1 MTKEKIKTFIKDHKR
16 EIIIVA
22 TAIAGTACAIIGIK
36 KIKICRNQIKSCKEE
51 IKRLNQF
58 NKSLYE
64 ATSGCSKYVPVGYDE
79 VCRASANGCLEKNR
93 WIDPEGNI
101 MEIKKF
107 IAFGNDVKEK
117 I

>member
-1 MTKEKIKTFIKDHKR
+1 MTKEKIKTFVKDHKR
-16 EIIIVA
+16 EILIA
-22 TAIAGTACAIIGIK
+22 AMAIAGTACTIIGIK
-36 KIKICRNQIKSCKEE
+36 KIKICSSQIKSCKEE
-51 IKRLNQF
+51 IKRLNLF

-64 ATSGCSKYVPVGYDE
+64 ATSECSKYVPVRYDE
-79 VCRASANGCLEKNR
+79 VCRAAANGYLEKNR

-101 MEIKKF
+101 IEIKNF

>member
-1 MTKEKIKTFIKDHKR
+1 MTKEKIKTFIRDHKR
-16 EIIIVA
+16 EILIGAMV
-22 TAIAGTACAIIGIK
+22 IAGTACTIIGIK
-36 KIKICRNQIKSCKEE
+36 KIKICSNQIKNYKEE
-51 IKRLNQF
+51 IKRLNRF
-58 NKSLYE
+58 NKSLCE
-64 ATSGCSKYVPVGYDE
+64 ATSGCSKYVPIRYDE
-79 VCRASANGCLEKNR
+79 VCRAAANGYLEKNR

>member
-1 MTKEKIKTFIKDHKR
+1 MTKEKIKTFVKDHKY
-16 EIIIVA
+16 EIIIGIMS
-22 TAIAGTACAIIGIK
+22 IAGAACAIIGIK

-58 NKSLYE
+58 NKSLCE
-64 ATSGCSKYVPVGYDE
+64 ATSGCSKYVPVRYDE
-79 VCRASANGCLEKNR
+79 VCRAAANGYLEKNR

-101 MEIKKF
+101 MEIKNF

>member
-1 MTKEKIKTFIKDHKR
+1 MTKEKIKTFINDHKY
-16 EIIIVA
+16 EIIIGIMS
-22 TAIAGTACAIIGIK
+22 IAGTACAIIGIK
-36 KIKICRNQIKSCKEE
+36 KIKICSSQIKSYKDE
-51 IKRLNQF
+51 IGRLNRF
-58 NKSLYE
+58 NNTLCE
-64 ATSGCSKYVPVGYDE
+64 AMSGCSKYVPVKYDE
-79 VCRASANGCLEKNR
+79 VCRAAANGYLEKNR

>member
-1 MTKEKIKTFIKDHKR
+1 MTKEKIKTFVKDHKR
-16 EIIIVA
+16 EIIVVA
-22 TAIAGTACAIIGIK
+22 MVLAGTACAFIGIK

-51 IKRLNQF
+51 IKRLNHF
-58 NKSLYE
+58 NKSLCE
-64 ATSGCSKYVPVGYDE
+64 ATSGCSKYVPVRYDE
-79 VCRASANGCLEKNR
+79 VCRAASNGYLEKNR

-101 MEIKKF
+101 MEIKNF